1 MGGPEIAE
9 EDFELSARFRE
20 FQLQRAKELEDR
32 KIKER
37 AALLQAENDNKLK
50 ADEAAQRETARK
62 AVENYKQEQEEL
74 KAKTM
79 AREKQLSDELLA
91 LGLGPE
97 QISSILAV
105 PSLNIADIHA
115 SNAASRQRSPES
127 QRSSLSGVARK
138 PKSPRKKRG
147 GFPIKFFPWYAHI
160 LNIRIMLRF
169 KG

>member
-1 MGGPEIAE
+1 MRGPEIAE

-20 FQLQRAKELEDR
+20 FQLQSAKELEDR

-37 AALLQAENDNKLK
+37 AALLQTEHDNKMK
-50 ADEAAQRETARK
+50 AEEAAQRETARK
-62 AVENYKQEQEEL
+62 AVEDYKQEQEEL

-97 QISSILAV
+97 QIASILAV

-115 SNAASRQRSPES
+115 NNAASPRRSPES
-127 QRSSLSGVARK
+127 QRTSLSGVSRK
-138 PKSPRKKRG
+138 LKSPRKSRG
-147 GFPIKFFPWYAHI
+147 GFPIKLFPWYAHI
-160 LNIRIMLRF
+160 SMIESC
-169 KG
+169 